1 MKLHPGPWRG
11 RADPMSPKAN
21 PHWAAM
27 FAAKRRA
34 IDVALLKE
42 VERAIAE
49 EDRAKDAMR
58 VNLARAF
65 GRPPP

>member
-1 MKLHPGPWRG
+1 MNVGPGRV
-11 RADPMSPKAN
+11 PKVN
-21 PHWAAM
+21 RHWALM

-42 VERAIAE
+42 AERAIAE